1 MRLGVTPVPIP
12 NTMVKTQTAD
22 NTSLETV
29 REDRWLPILWGY
41 SSVGRAPALQA
52 GGHEFESRY
61 LHWSKDQRKIVLSEP
76 HKQSLFRSFDS
87 IKSLTA

>member
-29 REDRWLPILWGY
+29 REDRWLPKPLG
-41 SSVGRAPALQA
+41 V
-52 GGHEFESRY
+52 
-61 LHWSKDQRKIVLSEP
+61 
-76 HKQSLFRSFDS
+76 
-87 IKSLTA
+87 

>member
-61 LHWSKDQRKIVLSEP
+61 LHWSKDQELFLENCILKIN
-76 HKQSLFRSFDS
+76 
-87 IKSLTA
+87 